1 MDIKHTN
8 LVVWLLYEFRIY
20 ALMITQENYSIRRM
34 RKESRQLLAAGV
46 GHIRVGHQ
54 KQLTV
59 LTVSSVTVP
68 QLLLS
73 GQGDFIPKAISLNQ
87 NSLLKHNDFPLFML
101 VIIYNQLAFNQPLFF
116 LRTRDY
122 NIVLFLF
129 LPVELSSSIQVM
141 KGYQIA
147 YKKISMQYC
156 FQTYL

>member
-68 QLLLS
+68 
-73 GQGDFIPKAISLNQ
+73 
-87 NSLLKHNDFPLFML
+87 
-101 VIIYNQLAFNQPLFF
+101 
-116 LRTRDY
+116 
-122 NIVLFLF
+122 
-129 LPVELSSSIQVM
+129 
-141 KGYQIA
+141 
-147 YKKISMQYC
+147 
-156 FQTYL
+156 